1 MEIKIST
8 DWVFITKV
16 SALVLKLFPN
26 CNPTFPITF
35 PSCFN
40 FTSPFFSQSVDFVW
54 HLLYMYLFYFI
65 CICVSMHFLKKT
77 SAIFFSALCVW
88 NTILR
93 SEQCLWK
100 PIKGRNVILASYWKV
115 TQSTEKSRKPKE
127 EINFYF
133 YVRIL
138 PLIKQRKTAKNFW
151 LLRNFFSAKGGGFPH
166 FRYKAE

>member
-1 MEIKIST
+1 MGFYNKSFSISSQT
-8 DWVFITKV
+8 V
-16 SALVLKLFPN
+16 SKSQSHFSYY
-26 CNPTFPITF
+26 FPILLQF
-35 PSCFN
+35 HKPL
-40 FTSPFFSQSVDFVW
+40 FSQSVDFGC
-54 HLLYMYLFYFI
+54 HLLYFYLFSFI
-65 CICVSMHFLKKT
+65 CICASMHCIYFLKKT
-77 SAIFFSALCVW
+77 SVIFFSALCVW

-138 PLIKQRKTAKNFW
+138 PLTKLIYPKKW
-151 LLRNFFSAKGGGFPH
+151 LFS
-166 FRYKAE
+166 RSEI

>member
-26 CNPTFPITF
+26 RNPTFPITF

-40 FTSPFFSQSVDFVW
+40 FKSLFFSQSVDFGCY
-54 HLLYMYLFYFI
+54 LLYFYLFYFI
-65 CICVSMHFLKKT
+65 CICVNMHCIYFLKKT
-77 SAIFFSALCVW
+77 SVIFFSALCVW

-93 SEQCLWK
+93 SQQCLWK

-127 EINFYF
+127 EINNFYL

-138 PLIKQRKTAKNFW
+138 PPLKLIYPQKVSF
-151 LLRNFFSAKGGGFPH
+151 
-166 FRYKAE
+166 